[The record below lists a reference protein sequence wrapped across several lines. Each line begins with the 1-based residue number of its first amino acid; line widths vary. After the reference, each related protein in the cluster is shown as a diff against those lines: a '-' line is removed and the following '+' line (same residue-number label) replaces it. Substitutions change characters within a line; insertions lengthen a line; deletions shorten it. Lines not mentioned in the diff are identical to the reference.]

1 MAMAGIPNIPN
12 FKGLVTAG
20 TDAAISLGGAALI
33 RAIFGEV
40 WGLVNEFGVPIL
52 LSDSVK
58 NVDYTN
64 SSTISK
70 FLIEKGSFSSY
81 NKVTDPRF
89 LSVQLIKWKGTKL
102 EKSAWLAQLE
112 LYANST
118 LKFHVVTPEHLY
130 RNYNITRL
138 AYMRDNT
145 SIQMITASLDLEE
158 VREVQLEFGTQEA
171 KAEQDNTTVEGG
183 TVQPKE
189 ASQSMLS
196 KLAGKFNLLPH

>member
-1 MAMAGIPNIPN
+1 MGMPNLPSG
-12 FKGLVTAG
+12 FKGLVTSG

-33 RAIFGEV
+33 RAVFGEV

-118 LKFHVVTPEHLY
+118 LKFHVVTPEYLY

-158 VREVQLEFGTQEA
+158 VREVELEFGTQEA
-171 KAEQDNTTVEGG
+171 KAEQDNATVEGG

-196 KLAGKFNLLPH
+196 KLAGKFNL

>member
-1 MAMAGIPNIPN
+1 M
-12 FKGLVTAG
+12 
-20 TDAAISLGGAALI
+20 
-33 RAIFGEV
+33 
-40 WGLVNEFGVPIL
+40 
-52 LSDSVK
+52 
-58 NVDYTN
+58 
-64 SSTISK
+64 
-70 FLIEKGSFSSY
+70 
-81 NKVTDPRF
+81 
-89 LSVQLIKWKGTKL
+89 IKWKGTKL

-118 LKFHVVTPEHLY
+118 LKFHVVTPEYLY

-145 SIQMITASLDLEE
+145 SIQMITASIDLEE

-171 KAEQDNTTVEGG
+171 KAEQDNTPVEGG

-196 KLAGKFNLLPH
+196 KLAGKFNL

>member
-1 MAMAGIPNIPN
+1 MAMAGMPSIPN

-33 RAIFGEV
+33 RAVFGEV

-52 LSDSVK
+52 LTDSVK

-118 LKFHVVTPEHLY
+118 LKFHVVTPEYLY

-145 SIQMITASLDLEE
+145 SIQMITASIDLEE
-158 VREVQLEFGTQEA
+158 VREVQLEFGAQEA

-196 KLAGKFNLLPH
+196 KLAGKFNL

>member
-1 MAMAGIPNIPN
+1 MAMAGMPNLPSG
-12 FKGLVTAG
+12 FKGLVTSG

-33 RAIFGEV
+33 RAVFGEV

-118 LKFHVVTPEHLY
+118 LKFHVVTPEYLY

-158 VREVQLEFGTQEA
+158 VREVELEFGTQEA
-171 KAEQDNTTVEGG
+171 KAEQDNATVEGG

-196 KLAGKFNLLPH
+196 KLAGKFNL

>member
-1 MAMAGIPNIPN
+1 MAMTGMPSIPN

-20 TDAAISLGGAALI
+20 TDAAINLGGAALI
-33 RAIFGEV
+33 RAVFGEV

-118 LKFHVVTPEHLY
+118 VKFHVVTPEYLY

-145 SIQMITASLDLEE
+145 SIQMITASIDLEE

-171 KAEQDNTTVEGG
+171 KAEQDNATVEGG

-196 KLAGKFNLLPH
+196 KLAGKFNL

>member
-1 MAMAGIPNIPN
+1 MAMTGMPSIPN

-33 RAIFGEV
+33 RAVFGEV

-118 LKFHVVTPEHLY
+118 LKFHVVTPEYLY

-145 SIQMITASLDLEE
+145 SIQMITASIDLEE

-171 KAEQDNTTVEGG
+171 KAEQDNGTVEGG

-196 KLAGKFNLLPH
+196 KLAGKFNL

>member
-1 MAMAGIPNIPN
+1 MGVPSIPN

-33 RAIFGEV
+33 RAVFGEV

-118 LKFHVVTPEHLY
+118 LKFHVVTPEYLY

-145 SIQMITASLDLEE
+145 SIQMITASIDLEE

-171 KAEQDNTTVEGG
+171 KAEQDNGTVEGG

-196 KLAGKFNLLPH
+196 KLAGKFNL

>member
-1 MAMAGIPNIPN
+1 MAMMGMPNLPSG

-52 LSDSVK
+52 LTDSVK

-64 SSTISK
+64 SPTLSK

-81 NKVTDPRF
+81 NKVADPRF

-102 EKSAWLAQLE
+102 EKSARLAQLE
-112 LYANST
+112 L
-118 LKFHVVTPEHLY
+118 
-130 RNYNITRL
+130 
-138 AYMRDNT
+138 
-145 SIQMITASLDLEE
+145 
-158 VREVQLEFGTQEA
+158 
-171 KAEQDNTTVEGG
+171 
-183 TVQPKE
+183 
-189 ASQSMLS
+189 
-196 KLAGKFNLLPH
+196 

>member
-1 MAMAGIPNIPN
+1 MAMSGMPNIPN
-12 FKGLVTAG
+12 FGGLVTSG
-20 TDAAISLGGAALI
+20 TDAAINLGGAALI
-33 RAIFGEV
+33 RAVFGEV

-102 EKSAWLAQLE
+102 EKSAWLALLE
-112 LYANST
+112 ALANST
-118 LKFHVVTPEHLY
+118 LKFHVVTPEYLY

-145 SIQMITASLDLEE
+145 SIQMITASIDLEE

-171 KAEQDNTTVEGG
+171 KAEQDNATVEGG

-196 KLAGKFNLLPH
+196 KLAGKFNL

>member
-1 MAMAGIPNIPN
+1 MPSIPN

-33 RAIFGEV
+33 RAVFGEV

-118 LKFHVVTPEHLY
+118 LKFHVVTPEYLY

-145 SIQMITASLDLEE
+145 SIQMITASIDLEE

-171 KAEQDNTTVEGG
+171 KAEQDNGTVEGG

-196 KLAGKFNLLPH
+196 KLAGKFNL

>member
-1 MAMAGIPNIPN
+1 MPNLPSG
-12 FKGLVTAG
+12 FKGLVTSG

-33 RAIFGEV
+33 RAVFGEV

-118 LKFHVVTPEHLY
+118 LKFHVVTPEYLY

-158 VREVQLEFGTQEA
+158 VREVELEFGTQEA
-171 KAEQDNTTVEGG
+171 KAEQDNATVEGG

-196 KLAGKFNLLPH
+196 KLAGKFNL

>member
-1 MAMAGIPNIPN
+1 MAMAGMPNLPSG

-33 RAIFGEV
+33 RAVFGDV

-70 FLIEKGSFSSY
+70 FPIEKGSFSSY

-102 EKSAWLAQLE
+102 EKSAWLALLE

-118 LKFHVVTPEHLY
+118 LKFHVVTPEYLY

-145 SIQMITASLDLEE
+145 SIQMITASIDLEE

-196 KLAGKFNLLPH
+196 KLAGKFNL

>member
-1 MAMAGIPNIPN
+1 MTGMPNLPSG

-20 TDAAISLGGAALI
+20 ADAAINLGGAALI
-33 RAIFGEV
+33 RAVFGEV

-89 LSVQLIKWKGTKL
+89 LSVQLIKWKGSKL

-118 LKFHVVTPEHLY
+118 LKFHVITPEYLY

-138 AYMRDNT
+138 AYMRDNA
-145 SIQMITASLDLEE
+145 SIQMITASIDLEE
-158 VREVQLEFGTQEA
+158 VREVELEFGTQEA
-171 KAEQDNTTVEGG
+171 KAEQDNATVEGG

-196 KLAGKFNLLPH
+196 KLAGKFNL

>member
-1 MAMAGIPNIPN
+1 MAMKGIPNIPN
-12 FKGLVTAG
+12 FKGLATSG

-33 RAIFGEV
+33 RAVFGEV

-118 LKFHVVTPEHLY
+118 LKFHVVTPEYLY

-145 SIQMITASLDLEE
+145 SIQMITASIDFEE

-171 KAEQDNTTVEGG
+171 KAEQDNATVEGG

-196 KLAGKFNLLPH
+196 KLAGKFNL

>member
-1 MAMAGIPNIPN
+1 MAMKGIPNIPN

-33 RAIFGEV
+33 RAVFGEV

-102 EKSAWLAQLE
+102 EKSAWLALLE
-112 LYANST
+112 ALANST
-118 LKFHVVTPEHLY
+118 VKCHVVTPEYLY

-158 VREVQLEFGTQEA
+158 VREVQLELGTQEA

-196 KLAGKFNLLPH
+196 KLAGKFNL

>member
-1 MAMAGIPNIPN
+1 MAMKGIPNIPN

-33 RAIFGEV
+33 RAVFGEV

-102 EKSAWLAQLE
+102 EKSAWLALLE
-112 LYANST
+112 ALANST
-118 LKFHVVTPEHLY
+118 VKCHVVTPEYLY
-130 RNYNITRL
+130 RNYNVTRL

-171 KAEQDNTTVEGG
+171 KAEQDNATVEGG

-196 KLAGKFNLLPH
+196 KLAGKFNL

>member
-1 MAMAGIPNIPN
+1 MAMKGIPNIPN

-33 RAIFGEV
+33 RAVFGEV

-102 EKSAWLAQLE
+102 EKSAWLALLE
-112 LYANST
+112 TLANST
-118 LKFHVVTPEHLY
+118 LKFHVVTPEYLY

-138 AYMRDNT
+138 AYLRDNT

-171 KAEQDNTTVEGG
+171 KAEQDNATVEGG

-196 KLAGKFNLLPH
+196 KLAGKFNL

>member
-1 MAMAGIPNIPN
+1 MAMPGMPSIPN
-12 FKGLVTAG
+12 FGGLVTSG
-20 TDAAISLGGAALI
+20 IDAAISLGGAALI
-33 RAIFGEV
+33 RAVFGEV
-40 WGLVNEFGVPIL
+40 WGLVNEFGVPL
-52 LSDSVK
+52 LLTDSVK
-58 NVDYTN
+58 SVDYAN

-89 LSVQLIKWKGTKL
+89 ISVQLIKWKGSKL

-118 LKFHVVTPEHLY
+118 LKFHVITPEYLY
-130 RNYNITRL
+130 RDYNITGLR
-138 AYMRDNT
+138 YMRDNA
-145 SIQMITASLDLEE
+145 SIQMITASIDLEE

-171 KAEQDNTTVEGG
+171 KAEQDNGTVEGG

-196 KLAGKFNLLPH
+196 KLAGKFNL

>member
-1 MAMAGIPNIPN
+1 MGI
-12 FKGLVTAG
+12 G
-20 TDAAISLGGAALI
+20 
-33 RAIFGEV
+33 
-40 WGLVNEFGVPIL
+40 NEFGVPIL
-52 LSDSVK
+52 LTDSVK

-112 LYANST
+112 LLANST
-118 LKFHVVTPEHLY
+118 LKFHVVTPEYLY

-145 SIQMITASLDLEE
+145 SIQMITASIDLEE

-196 KLAGKFNLLPH
+196 KLAGKFNL

>member
-1 MAMAGIPNIPN
+1 MAMAGMPNLPSG

-33 RAIFGEV
+33 RAVFGEV

-112 LYANST
+112 ALANST
-118 LKFHVVTPEHLY
+118 LKFHVVTPEYLY

-145 SIQMITASLDLEE
+145 SIQMITASIDLEE
-158 VREVQLEFGTQEA
+158 VREVQLDFGTQEA
-171 KAEQDNTTVEGG
+171 KAEQDNSTVEGG

-196 KLAGKFNLLPH
+196 KLAGKFNL